1 MPHKPPSVALTCCSF
16 CGELRKSW
24 LKNFPCDVDIVVLAS
39 KMTIILEFQTT
50 EKQDELLSKM
60 ELRTRTHKF
69 LNEQKCRVIEVCV
82 CVCVCVFLL
91 KDLIG
96 D

>member
-1 MPHKPPSVALTCCSF
+1 M
-16 CGELRKSW
+16 
-24 LKNFPCDVDIVVLAS
+24 DIVVLAS

-82 CVCVCVFLL
+82 CVCVCVSPEGFNWGLRNHCSPPCVL
-91 KDLIG
+91 VMKSLRFC
-96 D
+96 